1 MSSRRPVNSDVRQ
14 LPMEI
19 QYLNTDL
26 EIESKSDLSKIV
38 EHFGDDVLVHH
49 HGEIRGYQHASFS
62 IAGGSTDADATIN
75 LFCEL
80 VESLPTE
87 VREIWDGC
95 SARVFDLG
103 YECGASP
110 QSFQSQIRAS
120 TIQRVANISASVAI
134 TMYPETAASIV

>member
-1 MSSRRPVNSDVRQ
+1 
-14 LPMEI
+14 MEV

-26 EIESKSDLSKIV
+26 EIESTSDLSKIV

-62 IAGGSTDADATIN
+62 IAGSSTDADATIN

-87 VREIWDGC
+87 VREIWNAC
-95 SARVFDLG
+95 CARVIDVG

-110 QSFQSQIRAS
+110 QTFQSQIRAS
-120 TIQRVANISASVAI
+120 TIKRVAKIGASVAI
-134 TMYPETAASIV
+134 TIYPETADSMV